1 MISALGSSVHNSITK
16 RLTSKSG
23 PEKTTNRSSSIDA
36 HISNPLPP
44 EIPPPKTPPLKR
56 AVPLP
61 PLPTVPSTPPVEVT
75 KRKAPPPPPPTSPPA
90 VKMTS
95 KPFASNVD
103 DDDDLDSY
111 EDVEFNTPQYP
122 SHPSDGVSLLKFIN
136 QNQETL
142 PAAFQVSLGFS
153 ACSEEA
159 SISEGERFIA
169 SFLKRSKVLSVEDEN
184 GELYSI
190 PFNTSFQFALLH
202 DPNLNKKEAMT
213 GFVFKTAGDLMICR
227 SLPKV
232 VRARK
237 SFRGVSPESSV
248 LAKELLYVKEVV
260 QKEGNRRYV
269 KCIQASTGKEKQLHE
284 ECNGE
289 FSTSP
294 HDIREYLPNLLKH
307 FQLPLRAVMCLGI
320 DNEEDVP
327 SHLVSAIVTISNLRT
342 EESLITTTVVDE
354 SETLEDILPD
364 NNSIILNDMPLSYD
378 INVKPLHVKPMVA
391 EKMIEQTEYIL
402 QNFNPAKVFPYLANH
417 SSSQLALMKSVRKEM
432 NMNGIE
438 LMASKLVKSRRL
450 EREASQAASSGGGS
464 VDLTEVHQRIQK
476 LEDKLNGLDKKM
488 NEYMIAQTKIVT
500 GLQSQLS
507 SMATNQQSM
516 LDTHRHHVY
525 TLVTTPALPLC
536 TYMHALLTYFNPYFS
551 LLR

>member
-1 MISALGSSVHNSITK
+1 M
-16 RLTSKSG
+16 TSE
-23 PEKTTNRSSSIDA
+23 PTA
-36 HISNPLPP
+36 SNDDEDLLDY
-44 EIPPPKTPPLKR
+44 EQ
-56 AVPLP
+56 VDF
-61 PLPTVPSTPPVEVT
+61 STPQ
-75 KRKAPPPPPPTSPPA
+75 
-90 VKMTS
+90 
-95 KPFASNVD
+95 F
-103 DDDDLDSY
+103 
-111 EDVEFNTPQYP
+111 P

-169 SFLKRSKVLSVEDEN
+169 NFLKRSKVLSVEDEN

-232 VRARK
+232 IRARK

-327 SHLVSAIVTISNLRT
+327 SHLVSAIVTVSNLRT
-342 EESLITTTVVDE
+342 EESLITTTVLDE
-354 SETLEDILPD
+354 SETLKDILPD

-438 LMASKLVKSRRL
+438 LMESKLVKTHRL
-450 EREASQAASSGGGS
+450 ERETSQATSSGGS
-464 VDLTEVHQRIQK
+464 VDLTGVHQRIQK
-476 LEDKLNGLDKKM
+476 LEDKLNTLDKKM
-488 NEYMIAQTKIVT
+488 NEYMTAQAKIVT

-507 SMATNQQSM
+507 SIVTNQTSK
-516 LDTHRHHVY
+516 LSTHRHHVY
-525 TLVTTPALPLC
+525 RLVHMQLLHCTLPLH
-536 TYMHALLTYFNPYFS
+536 TFHACAMYTLLLIRVMF
-551 LLR
+551 